1 MLFSASKITTYALQ
15 KDKFISVSI
24 DIPETATKKAKKSV
38 TPTEESHVATKP
50 KNVDIGNLFSEVWT
64 KDINKKQEEKKTFD
78 NKRMLEI
85 QKKLET
91 KEDKKVE
98 SFLEKVNKIDAKE
111 KTSEDNPTSTGEEVN
126 EYLAK
131 IQAIVYKHFFP
142 PKNSEGNTVQAV
154 IELSAIGK
162 VIDFR
167 ILTYSSNKALNQEA
181 DRIKARLRGVLFPV
195 NPDNKRSSTI
205 VNIISRESEK

>member
-1 MLFSASKITTYALQ
+1 MLFSASKITSYALQ

-24 DIPETATKKAKKSV
+24 EIPKTITKRAKKSV
-38 TPTEESHVATKP
+38 TPTEESHVATKT
-50 KNVDIGNLFSEVWT
+50 KDVDIGNLFSKVWT
-64 KDINKKQEEKKTFD
+64 KDVNKKQEQEKKFD

-85 QKKLET
+85 QKKIET

-98 SFLEKVNKIDAKE
+98 SVLEKVNKIDADE
-111 KTSEDNPTSTGEEVN
+111 KASEDNPTSTGKEVN

-162 VIDFR
+162 VLDFR
-167 ILTYSSNKALNQEA
+167 ILTYSSNQALNQEA
-181 DRIKARLRGVLFPV
+181 DRIKARLRGVIFPA

-205 VNIISRESEK
+205 VNIISRKSEK

>member
-1 MLFSASKITTYALQ
+1 MLFSASKITSYALQ

-24 DIPETATKKAKKSV
+24 EIPKTNTKRAKKSLK
-38 TPTEESHVATKP
+38 PTEESHVATKP
-50 KNVDIGNLFSEVWT
+50 KEVDIGNLFSKVWT
-64 KDINKKQEEKKTFD
+64 KDINKKQEEEKKFD

-98 SFLEKVNKIDAKE
+98 SVLEKVNQIDADKIDDKDS
-111 KTSEDNPTSTGEEVN
+111 KTSSAQEVN

-131 IQAIVYKHFFP
+131 IQATVYKHFYP

-154 IELSAIGK
+154 IELSALGK
-162 VIDFR
+162 VLDFR
-167 ILTYSSNKALNQEA
+167 ILTYSSNQALNQEA
-181 DRIKARLRGVLFPV
+181 DKIKDRLMGVLFPV
-195 NPDNKRSSTI
+195 NPDNKPSSTI
-205 VNIISRESEK
+205 VNIISEKSE

>member
-1 MLFSASKITTYALQ
+1 MMFSASKITTYALQ

-50 KNVDIGNLFSEVWT
+50 KDVDIGNLFSEVWT
-64 KDINKKQEEKKTFD
+64 KDINKEQEKKKKFD
-78 NKRMLEI
+78 NNRMLEI

-98 SFLEKVNKIDAKE
+98 SVLEKVNKIDAE
-111 KTSEDNPTSTGEEVN
+111 KKASEDNPTSTGEEVN

-181 DRIKARLRGVLFPV
+181 DRIKTRLSGVLFPV

>member
-1 MLFSASKITTYALQ
+1 MMFSSSKTTTYALQ

-24 DIPETATKKAKKSV
+24 EIPKTTTKRTKKSV
-38 TPTEESHVATKP
+38 TSTEESHVATKP
-50 KNVDIGNLFSEVWT
+50 EDVDIGNLFSKVWT
-64 KDINKKQEEKKTFD
+64 KDINKKQEQEKKFD

-91 KEDKKVE
+91 KEDKKIE
-98 SFLEKVNKIDAKE
+98 SVLDKVNQIDADKKE
-111 KTSEDNPTSTGEEVN
+111 SKDNPTSSAEEVN

-131 IQAIVYKHFFP
+131 IQAIVYKYFYP

-162 VIDFR
+162 VLDFR
-167 ILTYSSNKALNQEA
+167 ILTYSSNQALNQEA
-181 DRIKARLRGVLFPV
+181 DKIKDRLTGVLFPI
-195 NPDNKRSSTI
+195 NPDNKPSRTI
-205 VNIISRESEK
+205 VNIISDKK